1 MGIAFPR
8 PLSLPTG
15 STRAEA
21 GRITPGAPPWIWAW
35 VVLFLW
41 SFPNL
46 WATWQFS
53 IGQLPLIRESTARL
67 REQFPHAGYGRLEFL
82 SYPAVLL
89 DFLPSAALLLG
100 LAAALFPSIR
110 GRFVQQR
117 YGVTELPRD
126 DKRLGET
133 IREIEAF
140 VQAHAPGLALVWS
153 KDLSLSG
160 PFVFPT
166 GYRRS
171 ALTINPKFLLWWKQ
185 DPQAAK
191 AVLLHEMGHFHRG
204 DGAIIGVGSAFET
217 VVRWS
222 LPAYLILFV
231 GPFLIQ
237 YVVSLFRPSPD
248 PATTELLAQLPPAAQ
263 LAVAKLTAMQ
273 LLQGIA
279 SYLFWFA
286 SFFVLPVAAIW
297 AAEFGADRFA
307 ADSQGS
313 TAGIAK
319 IIGSDAPK
327 SWRRRLLDALTHPPA
342 RLRAWMLARR
352 VPSALALLAL
362 ILPIAY
368 LVRPLLLQSWAVLL
382 LSAVQVSPAD
392 IREMAIDNTFWY
404 FHTVPRAWLVMAAL
418 LVLWPFIVRG
428 WERLM
433 TGEPG
438 VSSRSNVPVYW
449 ACAVPLLV
457 LAAVGFSLGGVLA
470 SRVAARAAAVETVA
484 LESAVNAAP
493 APGLAPPGIGASRD
507 APAPLGTEVFSG
519 DLGLAVAEVASGDDA
534 WSKLQEASMVAN
546 EPPAGAEYVLAR
558 VRARNTGDEPIDLDP
573 FQFGLTASGNVVHE
587 AAPEI
592 PPDPWL
598 DITIDAGMVAEGW
611 VVLTV
616 GEEET
621 GRQLVYLGDLFAGQ
635 PVEGWRFLALE
646 EDAAL
651 PPGELAHPWAN

>member
-8 PLSLPTG
+8 PLSLPTD
-15 STRAEA
+15 STKAEEV
-21 GRITPGAPPWIWAW
+21 RITPGAPPWLWAW

-53 IGQLPLIRESTARL
+53 IGQIPLIRESTARL
-67 REQFPHAGYGRLEFL
+67 REQFPEAGYGRLEFL

-110 GRFVQQR
+110 GRFVQKR

-140 VQAHAPGLALVWS
+140 VQAHAPGLAVVWS
-153 KDLSLSG
+153 RDLSLSG

-171 ALTINPKFLLWWKQ
+171 ALAINPKFLLWWKQ
-185 DPQAAK
+185 DPEAAK
-191 AVLLHEMGHFHRG
+191 AVLLHEIGHYQRG

-217 VVRWS
+217 VVRWA
-222 LPAYLILFV
+222 LPAYLLLFV
-231 GPFLIQ
+231 VPFLIQ
-237 YVVSLFRPSPD
+237 YVVSLSRPSLGL
-248 PATTELLAQLPPAAQ
+248 AEAELLAQLPPAAQ
-263 LAVAKLTAMQ
+263 LTVAKMTAMQ

-286 SFFVLPVAAIW
+286 SFLVLPVAAIW

-307 ADSQGS
+307 ADSQDS

-327 SWRRRLLDALTHPPA
+327 SWRRRLLDGLTHPPA

-352 VPSALALLAL
+352 VPPALALLAV

-368 LVRPLLLQSWAVLL
+368 LVRPLLLQGWAVLL
-382 LSAVQVSPAD
+382 LSAVQISPAD
-392 IREMAIDNTFWY
+392 IREMAIDNTLWY
-404 FHTVPRAWLVMAAL
+404 FHTLPKAWLLMAAL

-438 VSSRSNVPVYW
+438 VSSRSSAPVYW
-449 ACAVPLLV
+449 LCAVPLLV
-457 LAAVGFSLGGVLA
+457 LAAVGVSLGGVLA
-470 SRVAARAAAVETVA
+470 SREAARAAAAETMA
-484 LESAVNAAP
+484 MESAVDAAP
-493 APGLAPPGIGASRD
+493 APGLAPPGMGVSRD
-507 APAPLGTEVFSG
+507 APAPLGTEVVSG
-519 DLGLAVAEVASGDDA
+519 DLGLAVVEAASGDEA
-534 WSKLQEASMVAN
+534 WTRLQEASMVAN
-546 EPPAGAEYVLAR
+546 EPPTGAEYVLAR
-558 VRARNTGDEPIDLDP
+558 VRVRNSGDEPIDLDP

-587 AAPEI
+587 AAAEI
-592 PPDPWL
+592 PPEPWL
-598 DITIDAGMVAEGW
+598 DMTVNPGAEAAGW

-616 GEEET
+616 GQDET
-621 GRQLVYLGDLFAGQ
+621 HRQLVYLGDPFEGQ

-651 PPGELAHPWAN
+651 PPGEVAPPWDG